1 MGGCCSGQ
9 REKDKDKGNTL
20 SDTKDQTKFSRK
32 RHLTIEEVPETA
44 GLPEEILLVPLFSFG
59 DKHSRSNS
67 ANNEARWDRLKPWI
81 KDISE
86 NESSSPKNFSFSF
99 GRADTEERRD
109 LSRNMEED
117 EEESKLWGDQ
127 RDVSE
132 EEGIEDVG
140 EIFIFEA
147 TKVHELAE
155 VHGEGGNEIDI
166 KDVDRNDYVR
176 IFKRNEYIE
185 SCEKQNLEED
195 QDKHEIK
202 SDSEEIS
209 KHIEAKTSEH
219 DGVEGINIKYHEEN
233 YSHIDSKEIYGEAD
247 MKSGE
252 VEEKEE
258 QHYEKGCEEDND
270 RIYTRYINREKVIT
284 TSKIDEI
291 SLFYSEKSEKDN
303 MRRIDPKESFI
314 LVDINSSEGLNEIEN
329 LAKNLYEKL
338 PENHDGK
345 TGREEINEE
354 GIKTSEIEENN
365 KSLIEKTQEENKSKI
380 YQVHECKAKETNTN
394 PDKIEESKQYS
405 EKIQGEDERRAEH
418 KEIHE
423 IVTVEPGEIECDISE
438 NEYYDIFV
446 KLNCKLIED
455 IIKNQKEDKSSLE
468 LIEDNKNLR
477 EDKDQDIKENN
488 KDSMITGKKERISE
502 SNENR
507 NEALT
512 REKEDQQSIDNLSL
526 PLENESEFSN
536 IDSRNAPILP
546 FKVPVNSHDPGLPDF
561 LNLSVEDEFQ
571 NSNKIFRNRSLA
583 VYSNT
588 PMNPLLF
595 ESNNINPIAEDK
607 EIGDFQEIPRNFV
620 RRHAISLKEMLVLA
634 TPKDPSILLQS
645 QSFNK

>member
-1 MGGCCSGQ
+1 MPFL
-9 REKDKDKGNTL
+9 L
-20 SDTKDQTKFSRK
+20 SF
-32 RHLTIEEVPETA
+32 
-44 GLPEEILLVPLFSFG
+44 
-59 DKHSRSNS
+59 
-67 ANNEARWDRLKPWI
+67 
-81 KDISE
+81 
-86 NESSSPKNFSFSF
+86 NFFY
-99 GRADTEERRD
+99 G
-109 LSRNMEED
+109 
-117 EEESKLWGDQ
+117 
-127 RDVSE
+127 
-132 EEGIEDVG
+132 VG
-140 EIFIFEA
+140 
-147 TKVHELAE
+147 
-155 VHGEGGNEIDI
+155 
-166 KDVDRNDYVR
+166 
-176 IFKRNEYIE
+176 
-185 SCEKQNLEED
+185 SW
-195 QDKHEIK
+195 
-202 SDSEEIS
+202 
-209 KHIEAKTSEH
+209 
-219 DGVEGINIKYHEEN
+219 
-233 YSHIDSKEIYGEAD
+233 
-247 MKSGE
+247 
-252 VEEKEE
+252 
-258 QHYEKGCEEDND
+258 
-270 RIYTRYINREKVIT
+270 
-284 TSKIDEI
+284 
-291 SLFYSEKSEKDN
+291 
-303 MRRIDPKESFI
+303 
-314 LVDINSSEGLNEIEN
+314 
-329 LAKNLYEKL
+329 
-338 PENHDGK
+338 
-345 TGREEINEE
+345 
-354 GIKTSEIEENN
+354 
-365 KSLIEKTQEENKSKI
+365 
-380 YQVHECKAKETNTN
+380 
-394 PDKIEESKQYS
+394 
-405 EKIQGEDERRAEH
+405 
-418 KEIHE
+418 EIHE

>member
-176 IFKRNEYIE
+176 IFKRNEYI
-185 SCEKQNLEED
+185 
-195 QDKHEIK
+195 
-202 SDSEEIS
+202 
-209 KHIEAKTSEH
+209 
-219 DGVEGINIKYHEEN
+219 
-233 YSHIDSKEIYGEAD
+233 
-247 MKSGE
+247 
-252 VEEKEE
+252 
-258 QHYEKGCEEDND
+258 
-270 RIYTRYINREKVIT
+270 
-284 TSKIDEI
+284 
-291 SLFYSEKSEKDN
+291 
-303 MRRIDPKESFI
+303 

-329 LAKNLYEKL
+329 LAKNLYAKL
-338 PENHDGK
+338 PENHYGK

-423 IVTVEPGEIECDISE
+423 IVTVEPGEIEFDISE